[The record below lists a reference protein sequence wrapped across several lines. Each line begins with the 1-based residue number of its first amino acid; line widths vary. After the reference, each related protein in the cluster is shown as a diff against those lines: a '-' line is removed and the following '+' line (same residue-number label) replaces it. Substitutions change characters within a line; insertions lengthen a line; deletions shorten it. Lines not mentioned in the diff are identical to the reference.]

1 MARHLFH
8 QPAASTAPTEPHV
21 KTRHTRMRNLS
32 PAHQSGSIAAK
43 QENNVM
49 TVPSMLKALDSLT
62 LLLLFVFS
70 EDKGFAND

>member
-1 MARHLFH
+1 
-8 QPAASTAPTEPHV
+8 
-21 KTRHTRMRNLS
+21 
-32 PAHQSGSIAAK
+32 
-43 QENNVM
+43 M